1 MTPRERFHR
10 WMRFEP
16 VDRPPLWEWG
26 PWSQTVRRWRTE
38 GLTAERGVPQFAE
51 CDPRSDCG
59 VDFGLVPR
67 FERKVLAE
75 DERGVTYVNEIGQT
89 LKNLHEWEMSMP
101 LFLDY
106 PVHNREE
113 WEGIKWRYNPD
124 SPERYPADWDER
136 RARWKQSGLVLH
148 LMGDRN
154 MGFFGPLRERWG
166 PEALMILMGED
177 PMLVHEMMEFLAEF
191 FIRVMRRA
199 LEEATIDW
207 VIFWEDMAY
216 RNASL
221 ISPKMFRTFM
231 LPRYKK
237 VTEFIRSHGIDII
250 GVDSDGNVN
259 ELVPLWLEGGVNL
272 VYPMEVQAGNDVV
285 AYRKKYGKDLLMAGG
300 FDKRALSQ
308 GKRAIDAELARI
320 MPVVEGG
327 GYIPTIDHS
336 IPPDVPY
343 ENFVYYWERK
353 KELLGV

>member
-1 MTPRERFHR
+1 
-10 WMRFEP
+10 
-16 VDRPPLWEWG
+16 
-26 PWSQTVRRWRTE
+26 
-38 GLTAERGVPQFAE
+38 
-51 CDPRSDCG
+51 
-59 VDFGLVPR
+59 
-67 FERKVLAE
+67 
-75 DERGVTYVNEIGQT
+75 
-89 LKNLHEWEMSMP
+89 
-101 LFLDY
+101 
-106 PVHNREE
+106 
-113 WEGIKWRYNPD
+113 
-124 SPERYPADWDER
+124 
-136 RARWKQSGLVLH
+136 
-148 LMGDRN
+148 
-154 MGFFGPLRERWG
+154 
-166 PEALMILMGED
+166 MILMGED

-191 FIRVMRRA
+191 FIGVMRRA

-221 ISPKMFRTFM
+221 ISPKMFREFM

-237 VTEFIRSHGIDII
+237 VTDFIRNHGIDII

-285 AYRKKYGKDLLMAGG
+285 AYRQKYGKDLLMTGG
-300 FDKRALSQ
+300 FDKRALAQ
-308 GKRAIDAELARI
+308 GKSAIDAEFARL

-353 KELLGV
+353 KKLLGI